1 MMVVVQCAKGI
12 RRRWAMEAGPHLA
25 LELSAPAN
33 VGDGSGAIVSG
44 AKGQGASLRHRE
56 CVGGFGQN

>member
-1 MMVVVQCAKGI
+1 
-12 RRRWAMEAGPHLA
+12 MEAGPHLA